1 MTVQSKPIPPLYVVY
16 ILRSTVR
23 HGSLYIGST
32 PHPPRRLNQHN
43 GIVKGGA
50 VRTSRNKLRPWE
62 MVSVVS
68 GFPSM
73 VAALK
78 FEWALNNPHLS
89 LHISREERLTISTKR
104 KRNGQPKRPPHT
116 IMSIL
121 SNLHLLLRVPSFARW
136 PLSLHIFDRDVF
148 ARWNRY
154 CAASGVE
161 PLRSTLEVVTDFG
174 PAAVEEE
181 ETEVTPKKKR
191 KTKIEEIKPRK
202 IVEEEEVATESDEQG
217 DVAEN
222 EATAKP
228 NWGIHALPLD
238 HRSLAPYLEK
248 GQEISIFER
257 EGNCVICQQQLTH
270 EKGLYAICSN
280 GECEGVGHLDCWSR
294 HLLYQGDG
302 DDAQGLI
309 LPMEGQCPKCSGR
322 VKWSDMMREL
332 TLRVRGPKEV
342 EKVLK
347 RNKRAAGTTDATTKG
362 TAKTKVKKAKAKV
375 CDGV

>member
-43 GIVKGGA
+43 GVVKGGA

-89 LHISREERLTISTKR
+89 LHISHEERLTISTKR

-116 IMSIL
+116 ITSIL

-136 PLSLHIFDRDVF
+136 PLGLHIFDRDVF
-148 ARWNRY
+148 ARWGRY

-181 ETEVTPKKKR
+181 ETEGTPKKKR
-191 KTKIEEIKPRK
+191 RATKEEKK
-202 IVEEEEVATESDEQG
+202 LLETEEDKVATESDDQG
-217 DVAEN
+217 DVVGN
-222 EATAKP
+222 EAIAKP

-238 HRSLAPYLEK
+238 HSPLALYLEK

-257 EGNCVICQQQLTH
+257 EGNCIICQQQLEH

-294 HLLYQGDG
+294 HLLQQGDG
-302 DDAQGLI
+302 DDAQGFI

-322 VKWSDMMREL
+322 VKWSDMMKEL
-332 TLRVRGPKEV
+332 TLRVRGQKEV

-347 RNKRAAGTTDATTKG
+347 RNKRAAGATEAKTKG
-362 TAKTKVKKAKAKV
+362 TAKTKAKPKAKAKV
-375 CDGV
+375 GDGI